1 MCKTLVKKEENELIE
16 QIKQQLAAKDD
27 QMKEEKA
34 AKDEQIKERLAA
46 MKERLEA
53 KDEQL
58 AAMKERLAAM
68 KEQMKERLAAMRE
81 QLAAK
86 DEQLAAM
93 KEILGAKDEEF
104 ATNNDE
110 RSELTQ
116 TNKKQKTED
125 SKEKKGSKGTRKL
138 KMTEPERRKIAMRQN
153 WKCNDPLGLCRLKD
167 KQLEEYDVDHII
179 RPSRGGK
186 DTPENMQALCPA
198 CHRKKT
204 ELENLEDFEE
214 LKEQVDK
221 SHNVVIKA

>member
-1 MCKTLVKKEENELIE
+1 MCERVLENEKNELVKKMKEEL
-16 QIKQQLAAKDD
+16 KAKDD
-27 QMKEEKA
+27 QMKEQLA
-34 AKDEQIKERLAA
+34 AMQERLASKDEQMKERLTA
-46 MKERLEA
+46 MKERLGA

-58 AAMKERLAAM
+58 AAMKEKLAAM
-68 KEQMKERLAAMRE
+68 KEKLAAME
-81 QLAAK
+81 
-86 DEQLAAM
+86 
-93 KEILGAKDEEF
+93 EILGAKDEEF

-167 KQLEEYDVDHII
+167 KELEEYDVDHII